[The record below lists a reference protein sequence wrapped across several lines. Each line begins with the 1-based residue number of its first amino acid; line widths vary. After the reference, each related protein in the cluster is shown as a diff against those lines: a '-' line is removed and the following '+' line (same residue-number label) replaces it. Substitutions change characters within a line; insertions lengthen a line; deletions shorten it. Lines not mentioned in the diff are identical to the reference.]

1 MHERKKLLYEKG
13 MAGIVLPGGFGTLD
27 EMFEMLTWNQLSI
40 HNKKIYI
47 LNTAGFYDHLIMH
60 LEHLIEKDFLY
71 EPLWERIH
79 AFADPISL
87 VQALD
92 KDLAHH

>member
-1 MHERKKLLYEKG
+1 
-13 MAGIVLPGGFGTLD
+13 
-27 EMFEMLTWNQLSI
+27 
-40 HNKKIYI
+40 
-47 LNTAGFYDHLIMH
+47 MH

-92 KDLAHH
+92 KDLAQH